1 MAAAGTPPLPGRP
14 FALGALLGD
23 AVAGVVQAQRRLDDD
38 ALHRAGVFAQA
49 PQGTLVLPPL
59 WYTFS
64 DVQVQLEV
72 ATVASELKSGGGVQ
86 LACQLLN
93 PTAVSLFGHAAASG
107 LRVSLR
113 LAPRDAVPAS
123 PRPEPPAPPPADPPA
138 VPG

>member
-1 MAAAGTPPLPGRP
+1 MAAGASPPPPGRP

-38 ALHRAGVFAQA
+38 ALHRAGVFVQT

-59 WYTFS
+59 WYTFT
-64 DVQVQLEV
+64 DVQVDLEL
-72 ATVASELKSGGGVQ
+72 ATVATELKTGGGVQ

-93 PTAVSLFGHAAASG
+93 PTAVSLFGHSAASG

-113 LAPRDAVPAS
+113 LAPRDAVPVS
-123 PRPEPPAPPPADPPA
+123 PAAETPATPTA
-138 VPG
+138 PG